1 MTSSNIIIVGAG
13 IAGLTAAVALRQRGH
28 RCTVIEAAPHVRT
41 AGAGLTLSANAM
53 HALASLGL
61 AQTVRD
67 AGQALRH
74 LDILDASGA
83 LLSHLDATDPQTSV
97 VAIHRAALHNI
108 LLDAAEP
115 HQLITDRRVVD
126 IDLHQGARQVRFAD
140 GSRAQADVIVVAD
153 GIHSAARRALVPDS
167 APRYAGYTCWRGVVR
182 VPELDLVDATETW
195 GDQGRVGLVPI
206 GDGQV
211 YWFVTANAPAH
222 ADWAR
227 TMTSADLARRFA
239 HYHDPIAHVL
249 RVTPNDRVLWN
260 DIIDIEP
267 LQRWAFDNAVLIG
280 DAAHAMTPNLGQGA
294 CQAIEDAVMLAAKL
308 GTERTVAT
316 SLIAFERSR
325 IKRASDIARMARRI
339 GAVAQ
344 WTTPWKSATRNALMR
359 MMPQSANQR
368 RMQRLFATP
377 DFLCTFAG

>member
-1 MTSSNIIIVGAG
+1 MTSSNTIIVGAG

-28 RCTVIEAAPHVRT
+28 RCTIIEAAPHIRT
-41 AGAGLTLSANAM
+41 TGAGITLGANAM
-53 HALASLGL
+53 QALSCIGL

-67 AGQALRH
+67 AGQTLRH

-83 LLSHLDATDPQTSV
+83 MLSHVDATDPQASV
-97 VAIHRAALHNI
+97 VAIHRASLHSI
-108 LLDAAEP
+108 LLDAATP
-115 HQLITDRRVVD
+115 HKVITDRKVVD
-126 IDLHQGARQVRFAD
+126 VDLHQGARQVRFAD
-140 GSRAQADVIVVAD
+140 GSTLQADVIVVAD
-153 GIHSAARRALVPDS
+153 GIHSAARRTLVPDS

-182 VPELDLVDATETW
+182 VPGLDLVDATETW

-206 GDGQV
+206 GDDHV
-211 YWFVTANAPAH
+211 YWFATANAPAY
-222 ADWAR
+222 AEWAR
-227 TMTSADLARRFA
+227 TMTSADLAQRFA
-239 HYHDPIAHVL
+239 HYHDPIAEVL
-249 RVTPNDRVLWN
+249 RMTPNEHVLWN
-260 DIIDIEP
+260 DICDIEP

-308 GTERTVAT
+308 GTERTVAA

-325 IKRASDIARMARRI
+325 IKRASEIARMSRRI

-344 WTTPWKSATRNALMR
+344 WTSPLKSATRNALMR
-359 MMPQSANQR
+359 MVPQRANQR